1 MSQEVPSAALP
12 QDVPARHEEENW
24 VQKVKT
30 KCLPGIRITLL
41 LSLILY
47 LSMFGVGIWGMK
59 KCPAEANIPFFLI
72 VIGGVGML
80 SKFVSSIEAV
90 RSREPVKHVESSL
103 YTIEL
108 VFMLLG
114 SFWVFK
120 EYKPNYNPGGS
131 DYCNKTVYMF
141 AFVYLVV
148 ICATLCVLMTSYC
161 CFIGCFFFV
170 ARTGTTDVD
179 PEAPSRPLHTEDQ

>member
-1 MSQEVPSAALP
+1 MSQEVPPTGLP
-12 QDVPARHEEENW
+12 QDVPAGHEEESW
-24 VQKVKT
+24 AQKVRT
-30 KCLPGIRITLL
+30 KCLPGVRITLL
-41 LSLILY
+41 LSLIFY
-47 LSMFGVGIWGMK
+47 ISMFGVGIWGIK
-59 KCPAEANIPFFLI
+59 KCPVEPNIPFFLI
-72 VIGGVGML
+72 VIGGIGML
-80 SKFVSSIEAV
+80 SKFVSAIEIL
-90 RSREPVKHVESSL
+90 RSHQPVKHVESSL

-120 EYKPNYNPGGS
+120 EYKPNYNPGMP

-148 ICATLCVLMTSYC
+148 ICAILGILMTSYC

-170 ARTGTTDVD
+170 ARTRTPDID
-179 PEAPSRPLHTEDQ
+179 PEAPSRPLHPEDQ